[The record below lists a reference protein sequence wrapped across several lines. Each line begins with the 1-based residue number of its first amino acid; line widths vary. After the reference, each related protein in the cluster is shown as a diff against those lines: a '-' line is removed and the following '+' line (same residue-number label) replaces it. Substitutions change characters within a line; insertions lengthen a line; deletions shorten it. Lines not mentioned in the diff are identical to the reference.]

1 VRERLSPDKTT
12 AIDRAIACGCR
23 DIGKEEQMTT
33 ITYAQR
39 RWSPIGAIELKSN
52 YRRNMTTAT
61 LAVVLLFAAIL
72 GGIALG
78 KLLSPKK
85 EVLIVRNT
93 RPTIV
98 AADLGLPPTLAEKIV
113 QVAVSLDKMARAFA
127 IPEPAPDADVV
138 EDYVVIAP
146 ADYILLSPNSTV
158 DIGSLGGFTV
168 ASTPD
173 TDIFPPQGVFV
184 AHDEEPM
191 VISLPTPKYPEMARK
206 AEIEG
211 KVWVEVLIDT
221 RGKVCDARIIRDS
234 GANAGFEEAALEA
247 AWKGEWRP
255 AMQNKQ
261 PVAVRVSYPVVFK
274 LK

>member
-1 VRERLSPDKTT
+1 
-12 AIDRAIACGCR
+12 
-23 DIGKEEQMTT
+23 MTK
-33 ITYAQR
+33 AV
-39 RWSPIGAIELKSN
+39 
-52 YRRNMTTAT
+52 

-78 KLLSPKK
+78 RLLSPKV
-85 EVLIVRNT
+85 EVLIVRDT
-93 RPTIV
+93 RPTID
-98 AADLGLPPTLAEKIV
+98 AADLGLPPPIAERPV
-113 QVAVSLDKMARAFA
+113 QVAVSPEKMVPVFA
-127 IPEPAPDADVV
+127 IPEPAPDEDVV
-138 EDYVVIAP
+138 EEYVVMAP
-146 ADYILLSPNSTV
+146 EDYFNLSPSATI
-158 DIGSLGGFTV
+158 DPGALGGFTV
-168 ASTPD
+168 ASSID
-173 TDIFPPQGVFV
+173 SDVFPPPGVFV
-184 AHDEEPM
+184 PYDDQPV

-211 KVWVEVLIDT
+211 TVYVEVLIDT
-221 RGKVCDARIIRDS
+221 RGKVRDARVIKGS